1 MPPRAVVS
9 LSPNILWLFLGKAVY
24 EGIVID
30 VPFASFFLS
39 QISGQNQVLYS
50 SLDELPSLDPELYRS
65 LSYIKHYEGDVS
77 NLDLTFSVDEDNM
90 GKIVTYELIPGG
102 KAVQVTNENK

>member
-1 MPPRAVVS
+1 M
-9 LSPNILWLFLGKAVY
+9 
-24 EGIVID
+24 
-30 VPFASFFLS
+30 
-39 QISGQNQVLYS
+39 LYS

-77 NLDLTFSVDEDNM
+77 HLDLTFSVDEDNM